1 MLSYLRN
8 YLIENDFDGFLI
20 INLSNIKYLSNF
32 SGSSAQILISK
43 EKNYFITDFRYKI
56 YANEKIDKTKY
67 EIIIYDDYFKTF
79 QELVKPI
86 KKLAIEGKYISIST
100 LNSFKEKFK
109 DVEFIPTNNVIEN
122 LRAIKSYE
130 EIQKIKKACDI
141 ARNVFEEILNIIEP
155 EKMTE
160 RDLAIEMEYIA
171 RKKYNVEKMAFE
183 TIVLT
188 SYRSAMP
195 HGRPSNYRILN
206 NNPLLIDFG
215 IVYDGYCCDITRM
228 IWIGSNINEKF
239 LEVYKIV
246 SEALYLVQEKTK
258 IGLKNKEVDSITR
271 DYLKSFGYDENY
283 FGHALGHS
291 IGIDVHEMP
300 ALSYKA
306 DEWILK
312 GNEVFTIEPGV
323 YIENEFGIR
332 IEDTVYLD
340 KEENKIINLTNITK
354 DIIKI

>member
-20 INLSNIKYLSNF
+20 TNLSNIKYLSNF

-67 EIIIYDDYFKTF
+67 EVIIYDDYFKTME
-79 QELVKPI
+79 ELLKPI

-141 ARNVFEEILNIIEP
+141 AKDVFEEILNIIEP

-171 RKKYNVEKMAFE
+171 RKK
-183 TIVLT
+183 I
-188 SYRSAMP
+188 
-195 HGRPSNYRILN
+195 
-206 NNPLLIDFG
+206 
-215 IVYDGYCCDITRM
+215 
-228 IWIGSNINEKF
+228 
-239 LEVYKIV
+239 
-246 SEALYLVQEKTK
+246 
-258 IGLKNKEVDSITR
+258 
-271 DYLKSFGYDENY
+271 
-283 FGHALGHS
+283 
-291 IGIDVHEMP
+291 
-300 ALSYKA
+300 
-306 DEWILK
+306 
-312 GNEVFTIEPGV
+312 
-323 YIENEFGIR
+323 
-332 IEDTVYLD
+332 
-340 KEENKIINLTNITK
+340 
-354 DIIKI
+354 

>member
-8 YLIENDFDGFLI
+8 YLTENNLDGFFI
-20 INLSNIKYLSNF
+20 TNLSNIKYLSSF
-32 SGSSAQILISK
+32 SGSFAQILITK

-56 YANEKIDKTKY
+56 YADEKIDKMKY
-67 EIIIYDDYFKTF
+67 EIIIYNDYFKTME
-79 QELVKPI
+79 ELLKPL
-86 KKLAIEGKYISIST
+86 KKLAIEGKYFSIST
-100 LNSFKEKFK
+100 LNNFKEKFK
-109 DVEFIPTNNVIEN
+109 DIEFIPTNNIIEN

-130 EIQKIKKACDI
+130 EINKIKKACDI
-141 ARNVFEEILNIIEP
+141 AKNVFEEILNIIEP

-171 RKKYNVEKMAFE
+171 KKKYNVDKMAFE

-188 SYRSAMP
+188 SHRSAMP
-195 HGRPSNYRILN
+195 HGKPSNQKILN
-206 NNPLLIDFG
+206 NKPLLIDFG
-215 IVYDGYCCDITRM
+215 VVYDGYCCDITRM
-228 IWIGSNINEKF
+228 IWIGSSIDEEF
-239 LEVYKIV
+239 LKVYEIV
-246 SEALYLVQEKTK
+246 KKALDLVEEKTK
-258 IGLKNKEVDSITR
+258 IGLKNKEVDSIAR
-271 DYLKSFGYDENY
+271 DYLKSFGYDDNY

-291 IGIDVHEMP
+291 IGIDVHELP
-300 ALSYKA
+300 AFSQKA

-340 KEENKIINLTNITK
+340 KEKNEVVNLTSITK

>member
-8 YLIENDFDGFLI
+8 YLIENGFDGFFI
-20 INLSNIKYLSNF
+20 TNLSNIKYLSNF
-32 SGSSAQILISK
+32 SGSSAQILITK

-56 YANEKIDKTKY
+56 YANEKIDKTNY
-67 EIIIYDDYFKTF
+67 EVIIYNDYFNTME
-79 QELVKPI
+79 ELLKPV
-86 KKLAIEGKYISIST
+86 KKLAVEGKYFTISA

-109 DVEFIPTNNVIEN
+109 DIEFIPTNNIIEN
-122 LRAIKSYE
+122 LRAVKSYE
-130 EIQKIKKACDI
+130 EINKIKKACYI
-141 ARNVFEEILNIIEP
+141 AKNVFEEILNIIEP

-160 RDLAIEMEYIA
+160 KDLAIEMEYIA
-171 RKKYNVEKMAFE
+171 KKKYNVEKMAFE

-195 HGRPSNYRILN
+195 HGRPSNQKILN
-206 NNPLLIDFG
+206 NNPLLIDFSV
-215 IVYDGYCCDITRM
+215 VYEGYCCDITRM
-228 IWIGSNINEKF
+228 IWVGSNINKKF
-239 LEVYKIV
+239 LEIYEIV
-246 SEALYLVQEKTK
+246 NRTLELVQERTK
-258 IGLKNKEVDSITR
+258 IGLKNKEVDSIAR
-271 DYLKSFGYDENY
+271 DYLRSFGYDENY

-300 ALSYKA
+300 ALSQKA
-306 DEWILK
+306 DEWILQ

-340 KEENKIINLTNITK
+340 KEKNGIINLTNITRE
-354 DIIKI
+354 IIKI